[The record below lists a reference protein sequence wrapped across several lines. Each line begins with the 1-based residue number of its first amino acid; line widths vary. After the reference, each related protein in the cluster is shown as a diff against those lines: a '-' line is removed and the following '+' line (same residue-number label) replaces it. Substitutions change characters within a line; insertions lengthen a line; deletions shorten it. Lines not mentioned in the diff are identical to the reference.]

1 MLLSEHYLLIRTIS
15 ALHSKMIQKSLC
27 NITCY
32 ETSRVSKWASEGSGL
47 FMSLHRWKKTLW
59 YPPFTSILSFNQQFN
74 CRPTEIDIW
83 LRVHSHV
90 IGRSFVYAAKS
101 TNQSSCR
108 AFMYVMYRCN
118 MSASC
123 QYVTRYGSSPKPD
136 SSLIPFLFF
145 TSFVCHTSSMYS
157 PQLQLFWTCFSLDI
171 HIFITVKNHIIFGT
185 EKCSPPPFPI
195 MLV

>member
-1 MLLSEHYLLIRTIS
+1 MIQKSKHHMLRDFESEKVSEWGKWFVYVPASMKKKPLIS
-15 ALHSKMIQKSLC
+15 ALHL
-27 NITCY
+27 
-32 ETSRVSKWASEGSGL
+32 
-47 FMSLHRWKKTLW
+47 
-59 YPPFTSILSFNQQFN
+59 SILSFNQQFN

-157 PQLQLFWTCFSLDI
+157 PQLQLFWTCFS
-171 HIFITVKNHIIFGT
+171 
-185 EKCSPPPFPI
+185 
-195 MLV
+195 